1 MSDMVIEMDRFADA
15 MDGILTDVHGK
26 LKVGARKS
34 VAKGAKVAK
43 RDWVANAPKKTGAY
57 AASITYRV
65 NQKSDEVVTA
75 EVGSKTM
82 PGLPHLMEK
91 GHAIVG
97 GGRSHAFVHIAP
109 AADEAFKTTT
119 EAIEGIEL

>member
-15 MDGILTDVHGK
+15 MDGILTDAHGK

-43 RDWVANAPKKTGAY
+43 RDWVANAPRKTGAY

-65 NQKSDEVVTA
+65 NQKSEEVVAA
-75 EVGSKTM
+75 EVGSKTL
-82 PGLPHLMEK
+82 PGLSHLLEK
-91 GHAIVG
+91 GHAMVG
-97 GGRSHAFVHIAP
+97 GGKTTAFNFIGP